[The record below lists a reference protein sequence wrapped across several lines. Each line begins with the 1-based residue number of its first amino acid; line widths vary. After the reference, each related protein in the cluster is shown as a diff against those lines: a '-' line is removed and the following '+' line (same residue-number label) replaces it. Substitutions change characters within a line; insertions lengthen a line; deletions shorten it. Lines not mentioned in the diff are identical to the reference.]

1 MLIESVTGRNM
12 TRENS
17 IGEDSLFAWHQSLR
31 EGSNRATE
39 KLWQKYFERMV
50 RVARNKL
57 GNTRRAAA
65 DEEDIALS
73 AFKSF
78 CRAFQDGR
86 FQLRDSSS
94 NLWPLLVTLTINK
107 AIDHLR
113 RENRKKRRPQQ
124 NDNDGEPRRFTV
136 ATAEALNNLVA
147 NEPSPELAA
156 AAEESFEQL
165 LAALDA
171 SGDPSLRRI
180 VLDAIAGM
188 STAEIAGE
196 LNCTPRTI
204 QRKLQTIRTVWE
216 TLNPLAIRK
225 TNRAIKMP
233 LTGWGRKAS
242 CGSTWFAIGWRL
254 RGNQASLRRWPIWSG
269 WLIRSRT
276 QIEM

>member
-1 MLIESVTGRNM
+1 M
-12 TRENS
+12 TREHS
-17 IGEDSLFAWHQSLR
+17 LGEDSLFAWHQSLR
-31 EGSNRATE
+31 DGSNRATE

-57 GNTRRAAA
+57 GGTRRAAA

-86 FQLRDSSS
+86 FQVRESSS

-124 NDNDGEPRRFTV
+124 NENDGEARRFTV
-136 ATAEALNNLVA
+136 ATAEALNDLVA
-147 NEPSPELAA
+147 NEPSPDLAA

-165 LAALDA
+165 LDALDA

-196 LNCTPRTI
+196 LNCTPRTV
-204 QRKLQTIRTVWE
+204 QRKLQTVRTVWE
-216 TLNPLAIRK
+216 TLNP
-225 TNRAIKMP
+225 
-233 LTGWGRKAS
+233 
-242 CGSTWFAIGWRL
+242 
-254 RGNQASLRRWPIWSG
+254 
-269 WLIRSRT
+269 
-276 QIEM
+276 

>member
-1 MLIESVTGRNM
+1 M

-17 IGEDSLFAWHQSLR
+17 FGEDSLFSWYQSLVD
-31 EGSNRATE
+31 GSNRATE
-39 KLWQKYFERMV
+39 KLWRMYFERMV

-57 GNTRRAAA
+57 GGIPRAAA

-86 FQLRDSSS
+86 FQFRESSS

-113 RENRKKRRPQQ
+113 RENRKKRRPHWK
-124 NDNDGEPRRFTV
+124 DDHGEPCRFTV

-147 NEPSPELAA
+147 NEPAPDLAA

-171 SGDPSLRRI
+171 SGDASLRGI
-180 VLDAIAGM
+180 VLDSVAGISTAAIAR
-188 STAEIAGE
+188 E
-196 LNCTPRTI
+196 LNCTPRTV

-216 TLNPLAIRK
+216 TLN
-225 TNRAIKMP
+225 
-233 LTGWGRKAS
+233 S
-242 CGSTWFAIGWRL
+242 
-254 RGNQASLRRWPIWSG
+254 
-269 WLIRSRT
+269 
-276 QIEM
+276 